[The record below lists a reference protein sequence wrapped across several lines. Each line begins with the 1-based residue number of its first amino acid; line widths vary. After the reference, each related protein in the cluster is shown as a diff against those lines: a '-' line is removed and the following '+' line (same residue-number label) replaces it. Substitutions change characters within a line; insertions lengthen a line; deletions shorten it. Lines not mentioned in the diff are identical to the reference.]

1 MKQKQGE
8 NEERDERAKANL
20 RSQYALPVATP
31 AERGARRKPSETQRR
46 REGGHTEKDVP
57 HARRPEASW
66 ESYVR
71 MVLFHTYFTWSS
83 QEGSDPRT
91 NQAQPCSASAITRDR
106 SRPRRHG
113 CRGAARLVPD
123 KGDFRAKD
131 VNRAR

>member
-31 AERGARRKPSETQRR
+31 AERGARRKPSGTQRR

-66 ESYVR
+66 ESYV
-71 MVLFHTYFTWSS
+71 VWFCFTPTSPGLPRRAPI
-83 QEGSDPRT
+83 QELTRPSP
-91 NQAQPCSASAITRDR
+91 AQ
-106 SRPRRHG
+106 RPRSHG
-113 CRGAARLVPD
+113 IGAVRGGTAVEERLD
-123 KGDFRAKD
+123 GTR
-131 VNRAR
+131 